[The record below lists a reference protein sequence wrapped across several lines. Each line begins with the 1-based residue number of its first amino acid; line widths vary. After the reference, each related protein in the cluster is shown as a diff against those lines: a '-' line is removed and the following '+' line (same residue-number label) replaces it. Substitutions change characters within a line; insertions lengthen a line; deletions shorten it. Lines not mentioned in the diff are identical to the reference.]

1 MGGPRPRRQRLRGL
15 RLRGLRL
22 RRLSLRGLRLRGL
35 LGLRLL
41 RRHGLQLRQLRL
53 RLRRM
58 ACAKCACAR
67 AHTKLR
73 ARQRGLRLRGLSLSG
88 LRTRGMRRRGPRP
101 VVTCA
106 LAPRWRPR
114 PAWRRGPH
122 TAPGGQTGA
131 AGLSPP
137 MEASGEERHRGGL
150 PVHCGSRRQTS
161 QQWGGRHGTDCDE
174 PTNCAAACVPT
185 AAASGTTR
193 GRQRTSFDRGGA
205 CRGCP
210 GDPATRHAG
219 VLPPAVHGHLEEKG
233 AQGGIAAAERSG
245 GDDPEAGGAE
255 GAQAALLGLLAE
267 ELYQRA
273 NATPPRSLEPRNGS
287 NGGRGRRGCQ
297 RQTRSKPARVTGLL
311 GSEVPTTMQPVVY
324 TAIWLYP
331 RREPR

>member
-1 MGGPRPRRQRLRGL
+1 MGGPRPRRLRLRGL

-35 LGLRLL
+35 LGLRPL

-58 ACAKCACAR
+58 ACANCACAR
-67 AHTKLR
+67 AYTELR
-73 ARQRGLRLRGLSLSG
+73 ARQRGLRLRGLSLRG

-106 LAPRWRPR
+106 LAPHWRSR
-114 PAWRRGPH
+114 PAWRRAPH
-122 TAPGGQTGA
+122 TAPGGRTGA
-131 AGLSPP
+131 AGLHPP
-137 MEASGEERHRGGL
+137 MKASGEERRRGGL
-150 PVHCGSRRQTS
+150 HVHCGSRRQPS
-161 QQWGGRHGTDCDE
+161 QRWGGRHGTDCDE
-174 PTNCAAACVPT
+174 PTNFAAASVPT

-219 VLPPAVHGHLEEKG
+219 VLPPAVHGQLEEKG